1 MMFSSIGQLHLR
13 YHKWAN
19 SQIMEECLK
28 LTAEQLVKDFGGS
41 FGSIYDTAKHLYQAD
56 FVWLDRLEAQPTHDL
71 SRYEAPGCTFELRD
85 AWAGVQDKLIA
96 FGAAL
101 GETDWEREIS
111 YKNTRGDAFKSS
123 IWQIVLQVVNHG
135 TYHRGQI
142 TNLLRMSGAK
152 PVNLDLIRFYRD

>member
-1 MMFSSIGQLHLR
+1 MMFSPIGESHLR

-19 SQIMEECLK
+19 SQIMDECLK

-56 FVWLDRLEAQPTHDL
+56 SIWLDRLEGWSTNEQ

-85 AWAGVQDKLIA
+85 AWAEVQDKLIA

-101 GETDWEREIS
+101 SETDWEREIS
-111 YKNTRGDAFKSS
+111 YKSMRGEPFKSS

-152 PVNLDLIRFYRD
+152 AVNLDFIRFCRE